1 MDEQDVKKRI
11 GVVKHWI
18 EVGEECLKLNN
29 FDTLTAISCAIE
41 STPVR
46 RLHNTWEVKSK
57 ATPSVFGEV
66 TWSLT
71 IKS

>member
-1 MDEQDVKKRI
+1 MTDTVVDEQDVKKRI

-46 RLHNTWEVKSK
+46 RLHNTWEVR
-57 ATPSVFGEV
+57 
-66 TWSLT
+66 
-71 IKS
+71 I